1 MGYVLYGSKTSP
13 FVRRIRIVLDELP
26 YEFKEINLFEG
37 QDAINLNK
45 INPINQIP
53 VLVDGA
59 NTIWDSR
66 QIFNYLNAIH
76 RFSNIDWMDENQ
88 LTALDGAMNSGV
100 ALHLMKRSGINIDEQ
115 IMYVVRQ
122 KDRIESILDYLK
134 PYIENEAL
142 KNWNFHS
149 ISLYCFL
156 DWAIFRGII
165 KIDQRPECQNFLDT
179 YKNLPS
185 VINTEIT
192 KV

>member
-13 FVRRIRIVLDELP
+13 FVRRIRIVLDQLP

-100 ALHLMKRSGINIDEQ
+100 ALLLMKRSGINIDEQ

-142 KNWNFHS
+142 KNWDFHS

-185 VINTEIT
+185 VINTEIP
-192 KV
+192 KA